1 MSRTPET
8 VRMERLIQEY
18 AKEGDENLEDPGE
31 STEQGA
37 RLLALQMSLE
47 AWDVEDRG
55 EEREV
60 GTPRYALEAKMMVRV
75 DKIACEL
82 QLFLEKASALVVGR
96 TRFFRVDPEDAILPI
111 LRGCGSMAQLVAAWE
126 IMRKRLEL
134 GQAFFKKYLK
144 EFRYPDSI
152 EDYSPASTTME
163 LKESLAEHKTGDA
176 RLRHLMAYYPH
187 HNGGLRD
194 YQDRLRVMS
203 ADWDTVIQLARGE
216 EMPEVREEDVS
227 YDSQYQTR
235 PDDTSLFDNDPDEEE
250 TVIEGKRKSILEVED
265 SSSKMPTMDPKLE
278 FVDQLRKTGQSNEE
292 VPVNTALM
300 APATPFKTPQQFLAG
315 LVNVNI
321 GQSKIPPAVPVPNV
335 LKRLGV
341 GPMGTVGDAYR
352 SSFGKPDASQGVGD
366 DTPEK
371 PKSAPLPSRP
381 SNVFESTFD
390 ANQQAVSSTPL
401 RSGSAASP
409 TDPAQTQP
417 QASSSKDSSR
427 YIGETSQQEEAGTA
441 VEAAAVAGEDD
452 GIRRGWE
459 VVDQDRDEALQTVE
473 ETAEAVAEV
482 AAEVGAEAVEDMED
496 MGEDGRDNRDHLDS
510 LDRLVHLVRQVLQG
524 RREEKVK
531 ATLL

>member
-1 MSRTPET
+1 MSRTPEA

-47 AWDVEDRG
+47 TWDVEDRG
-55 EEREV
+55 EEREI
-60 GTPRYALEAKMMVRV
+60 GTPRYALEAKMLVQV

-96 TRFFRVDPEDAILPI
+96 TRFFRIDPEDAILPI

-144 EFRYPDSI
+144 EFRYPDSVV
-152 EDYSPASTTME
+152 DFSPASTTTE

-176 RLRHLMAYYPH
+176 QLRHLMAYYPH
-187 HNGGLRD
+187 HNGSLRN

-216 EMPEVREEDVS
+216 EVPEDREEDVS

-235 PDDTSLFDNDPDEEE
+235 PDDTSLFENDPDEEE
-250 TVIEGKRKSILEVED
+250 TVIEGKRKSILEGED
-265 SSSKMPTMDPKLE
+265 LSSKMPTVDPKLA
-278 FVDQLRKTGQSNEE
+278 FVDQLRRTGQTDEE

-300 APATPFKTPQQFLAG
+300 APTTPFKAPQQFMAG

-321 GQSKIPPAVPVPNV
+321 GPAKIPPAVPVPNV

-390 ANQQAVSSTPL
+390 ANQQAVNPITSHAKQGLP
-401 RSGSAASP
+401 
-409 TDPAQTQP
+409 
-417 QASSSKDSSR
+417 KE
-427 YIGETSQQEEAGTA
+427 GETSQQEEAGTA
-441 VEAAAVAGEDD
+441 AVEAAVVAGEDD
-452 GIRRGWE
+452 GIRRGWG
-459 VVDQDRDEALQTVE
+459 VVDQARDEALQTVE

-482 AAEVGAEAVEDMED
+482 AAEEAAEAAED
-496 MGEDGRDNRDHLDS
+496 MGEDGLDN
-510 LDRLVHLVRQVLQG
+510 LDRLDRLDHQAHQVPQG
-524 RREEKVK
+524 RLEETAGVI
-531 ATLL
+531 LLQTPVQSLLYQRLT